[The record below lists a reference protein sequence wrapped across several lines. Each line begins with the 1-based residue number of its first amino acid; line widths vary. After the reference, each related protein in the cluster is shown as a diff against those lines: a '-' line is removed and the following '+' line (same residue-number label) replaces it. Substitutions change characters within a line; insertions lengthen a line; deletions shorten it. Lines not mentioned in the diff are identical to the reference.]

1 MWRIR
6 VYFKIGKS
14 VDRYQLPTSITYMK
28 DIIIHT
34 YIVTSAVALWFLHN
48 DLKETSAALKDSQ
61 NIIKIHQRALESH
74 KKVIM
79 IHDEAIGLI
88 FDHFLNTRV

>member
-1 MWRIR
+1 
-6 VYFKIGKS
+6 
-14 VDRYQLPTSITYMK
+14 MK
-28 DIIIHT
+28 HIIINT
-34 YIVTSAVALWFLHN
+34 YIVTSAVALCFLHN

-61 NIIKIHQRALESH
+61 SIIKIHQRALESH

-88 FDHFLNTRV
+88 FDHFLNTKV

>member
-1 MWRIR
+1 MWKIR

-28 DIIIHT
+28 DIIIHA

-48 DLKETSAALKDSQ
+48 DLKETSAALEDSHK
-61 NIIKIHQRALESH
+61 IIKIHQRALESH
-74 KKVIM
+74 KKVIL
-79 IHDEAIGLI
+79 IHDEAIGI
-88 FDHFLNTRV
+88 MFDHFLNTKV